1 MSAVPLLSP
10 IDGRCRRIL
19 SGSGPHF
26 LPIRLAEKNI
36 FSGYLH
42 FSKFSLDCLPSLAR
56 EQPDVPILDTH
67 LNSERLI
74 ELPLRLFEAN
84 NRAVENRKVR
94 SYLFGQ
100 KAV

>member
-1 MSAVPLLSP
+1 MPANSVRLRTAFSSNPS
-10 IDGRCRRIL
+10 CR
-19 SGSGPHF
+19 
-26 LPIRLAEKNI
+26 KNI

-74 ELPLRLFEAN
+74 ERPLRLFEAN

>member
-1 MSAVPLLSP
+1 MMPADSVRLRTACSSNPS
-10 IDGRCRRIL
+10 CR
-19 SGSGPHF
+19 
-26 LPIRLAEKNI
+26 KNI

-42 FSKFSLDCLPSLAR
+42 FSKFPLDCLPSLAR

-74 ELPLRLFEAN
+74 ELPLHLFEAN

-94 SYLFGQ
+94 SY
-100 KAV
+100 

>member
-1 MSAVPLLSP
+1 MPADSVRL
-10 IDGRCRRIL
+10 
-19 SGSGPHF
+19 
-26 LPIRLAEKNI
+26 RLAI
-36 FSGYLH
+36 FSNPSCRKKISDYLH

-74 ELPLRLFEAN
+74 ERPLRLFEAN
-84 NRAVENRKVR
+84 NRTVENRKVR

>member
-1 MSAVPLLSP
+1 MPANSVRLRSAFSSNPS
-10 IDGRCRRIL
+10 CR
-19 SGSGPHF
+19 
-26 LPIRLAEKNI
+26 KNI

>member
-1 MSAVPLLSP
+1 MPADSVRLRPAFSSNPS
-10 IDGRCRRIL
+10 CRKK
-19 SGSGPHF
+19 F
-26 LPIRLAEKNI
+26 

-74 ELPLRLFEAN
+74 ERPLRLFEEN
-84 NRAVENRKVR
+84 NRAIENLKVR
-94 SYLFGQ
+94 SY
-100 KAV
+100 